1 MEDLILKITLTGGII
16 AVLLGFIMRF
26 VPYDDIPKKLAATTV
41 ILFFTGVLISL
52 FGTLILIWI
61 K

>member
-1 MEDLILKITLTGGII
+1 MEDIILKITLTGGII
-16 AVLLGFIMRF
+16 AVLLGFIIRF

-41 ILFFTGVLISL
+41 ILFFAGVLISL

>member
-1 MEDLILKITLTGGII
+1 MEDIILKITLTGGII

-26 VPYDDIPKKLAATTV
+26 VSYDDITKNLAATII
-41 ILFFTGVLISL
+41 ILFFTGVSISI

-61 K
+61 

>member
-1 MEDLILKITLTGGII
+1 MEDIILKITLTGGII
-16 AVLLGFIMRF
+16 AILLGFIMRF
-26 VPYDDIPKKLAATTV
+26 TPYDDIPKNLAATIV
-41 ILFFTGVLISL
+41 ILFFVGVLISI

>member
-1 MEDLILKITLTGGII
+1 MEDIILKITLTGGII
-16 AVLLGFIMRF
+16 AILLGFIMRF
-26 VPYDDIPKKLAATTV
+26 TPYDDITKNLAVTIV
-41 ILFFTGVLISL
+41 ILFFTGVLISI

>member
-1 MEDLILKITLTGGII
+1 MEDIILKTTLTGGII
-16 AVLLGFIMRF
+16 SALLGFIMLLL
-26 VPYDDIPKKLAATTV
+26 PYDIPKKLAATTA
-41 ILFFTGVLISL
+41 ISFFIGVLISV